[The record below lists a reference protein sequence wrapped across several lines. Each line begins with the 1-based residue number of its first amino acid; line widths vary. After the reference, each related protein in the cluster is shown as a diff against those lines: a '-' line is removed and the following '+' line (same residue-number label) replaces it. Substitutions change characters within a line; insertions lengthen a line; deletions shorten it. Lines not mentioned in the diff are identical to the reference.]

1 MVLLQLFFR
10 HFSARSTM
18 AWLGFFGTLTVYF
31 CRLNLSIS
39 IVSMTKTQRIST
51 SSAGSDN
58 VAICSAKNQSGQ
70 SHFEGTVTG
79 DFDFDWNIGAQGDIL
94 ACYYYGY
101 ILTQESTL
109 NRYHNFVKFL
119 MQYLHIH
126 RLWVQF

>member
-1 MVLLQLFFR
+1 MVLKSFFR

-39 IVSMTKTQRIST
+39 IVSMTKTQRKST

-70 SHFEGTVTG
+70 SHFKGPVENTG
-79 DFDFDWNIGAQGDIL
+79 EFNWEIGAQGDIL

-101 ILTQESTL
+101 ILTQASTL
-109 NRYHNFVKFL
+109 GYCNFVIFL
-119 MQYLHIH
+119 MHYLYMH
-126 RLWVQF
+126 RLWVRF